1 VESALAS
8 GGPGTRVATA
18 QPWESDLARLLQ
30 AAVLGAM
37 ALGIIATMLGPL
49 HRMPL
54 WMPRDENEGWNAYQ
68 ALAALS
74 GSLLYP
80 PGNAFITNNYPP
92 LSFYI
97 VGALGRVLG
106 DNLVA
111 GRLIA
116 LLSELAVAGNIFL
129 LVRILRGERF
139 FALFSSLL
147 FLLYIGANAQSYVA
161 MDDPEWLAHAFVTG
175 GAVLFLRAQSTWRPA
190 VSLLL
195 SGLLCVAGVLVKH
208 NVIVLPFVVF
218 LWALLN
224 DRRQLLAW
232 VAIGSIL
239 GAVSL
244 LLMTDAYGVVFLTD
258 VLGHKRGLSLH
269 KLAGD
274 SVRLL
279 GPMTP
284 LLLAAALLGAFAWR
298 ETSMRLVLTYALVGG
313 AIGLWFLAG
322 VGIDVNVL
330 FDLIIAL
337 SAAAGLFARRLVPMF
352 APEHRRLA
360 PALITAVM
368 AALCAPTAIEATVS
382 GLDII
387 RQDRLQ
393 SGHYRELIAAIAAAP
408 GPVACEQPSLCYWA
422 GKPFEIDFSNYGKK
436 MHAGVG
442 GPEVL
447 RQRFDAGYYAYI
459 QTTGH
464 PAEVRNLTRHYLGDA
479 LARQLDQ
486 RYVAVRQVNEHYLLA
501 PR

>member
-1 VESALAS
+1 GPQPPRASLHGGPGDRDRHCDGRQLHAQQLADLPRPAPQGVGLRSRPAVVRFRLRYRRRSECLPGIVPVRTPGVLVAGRHRRRRHELRLELCGQRGTDVESALAS

-18 QPWESDLARLLQ
+18 QPGESDLARLLQ

-116 LLSELAVAGNIFL
+116 LLRELAVAGNIFL

-330 FDLIIAL
+330 FDLI
-337 SAAAGLFARRLVPMF
+337 
-352 APEHRRLA
+352 
-360 PALITAVM
+360 
-368 AALCAPTAIEATVS
+368 
-382 GLDII
+382 
-387 RQDRLQ
+387 
-393 SGHYRELIAAIAAAP
+393 
-408 GPVACEQPSLCYWA
+408 
-422 GKPFEIDFSNYGKK
+422 
-436 MHAGVG
+436 
-442 GPEVL
+442 
-447 RQRFDAGYYAYI
+447 
-459 QTTGH
+459 
-464 PAEVRNLTRHYLGDA
+464 
-479 LARQLDQ
+479 
-486 RYVAVRQVNEHYLLA
+486 
-501 PR
+501 